1 MKAFGTVFVVIVGLY
16 LLVAGHLLAPGPS
29 AEEVADQVVSNWLV
43 DQRMGLSDPM
53 YWAGDAEPVSLY
65 AVRSWEI
72 VNRVDD
78 SLRIVRIESSTQD
91 GVPIIRLWRIRLND
105 GKIISVQ
112 PQD

>member
-1 MKAFGTVFVVIVGLY
+1 MRAFGTVFVVIVGLY
-16 LLVAGHLLAPGPS
+16 LLVAGRLLEPGPS
-29 AEEVADQVVSNWLV
+29 TDEVADQVVSNWLE

-53 YWAGDAEPVSLY
+53 YWADDAESVSLY

-72 VNRVDD
+72 VNGVGD

-91 GVPIIRLWRIRLND
+91 GVPIIRLWRIRLD
-105 GKIISVQ
+105 GGKIISAQ